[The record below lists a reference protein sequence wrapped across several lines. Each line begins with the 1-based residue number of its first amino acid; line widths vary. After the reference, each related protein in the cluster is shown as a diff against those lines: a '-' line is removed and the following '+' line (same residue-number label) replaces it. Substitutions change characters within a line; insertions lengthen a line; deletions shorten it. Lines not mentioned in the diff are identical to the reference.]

1 MKYVF
6 FLSMLFVASID
17 LDAQEAK
24 KDTAAPVIRIRCGMV
39 RTSNEPLIIINGVP
53 AEQNEIMGLN
63 ASEIESI
70 DVLKDATATA
80 LYGCRTG
87 NGVIIITTKDRTIR
101 KFEVLDSLNK
111 NILSNASFQFIPIA
125 QPADTIHLNSNST
138 GYLETNLL
146 KKFTAY
152 RVVIQKPGYK
162 TLSALYTSKFS
173 TYPHRFVLQKEI
185 LEEESVSPAFPNPV
199 QRGNNVSLSV
209 YAEKDKLL
217 TASLHNSSG
226 QLVATTAHRLTNG
239 YNKVDI
245 PVKSQLPAGIYFLQ
259 CTADGQLLKKEKI
272 IIH

>member
-1 MKYVF
+1 
-6 FLSMLFVASID
+6 MLFVTSID

-24 KDTAAPVIRIRCGMV
+24 KDTAAPVIRIRCGMI
-39 RTSNEPLIIINGVP
+39 RTSNEPLIVIDGVP
-53 AEQNEIMGLN
+53 IQSN
-63 ASEIESI
+63 ALKGIDPAEIESI
-70 DVLKDATATA
+70 VVLKDAVASA
-80 LYGCRTG
+80 LYGSRAI
-87 NGVIIITTKDRTIR
+87 NGVILITKKEKTIR

-111 NILSNASFQFIPIA
+111 NILSNASFKFIPIA
-125 QPADTIHLNSNST
+125 QPADTIQLYSNST
-138 GYLETNLL
+138 GYVETNLL

-185 LEEESVSPAFPNPV
+185 SEEESVSPAFPNPA
-199 QRGNNVSLSV
+199 QRGNNVSLSI
-209 YAEKDKLL
+209 YAEKDKQL

-226 QLVATTAHRLTNG
+226 QLVATIAHRLTNG

-245 PVKSQLPAGIYFLQ
+245 PIKSQLPAGIYFLQ